1 MSAAASCD
9 KIEGGR
15 TLSLEIS
22 LETVDYRMQKEV
34 GKEKEGIKKERKPRD
49 ATVCLSVPL
58 KSICL
63 SSISLLLSSPL
74 IE

>member
-15 TLSLEIS
+15 TLSSEIS

-34 GKEKEGIKKERKPRD
+34 GREKGRNKEGKK
-49 ATVCLSVPL
+49 A
-58 KSICL
+58 
-63 SSISLLLSSPL
+63 
-74 IE
+74 